1 MEQFLGFAI
10 PGIPFGCTYALFA
23 VGLVLTYQ
31 ATGVFN
37 FAFGAQAYAAAFVYT
52 WTTQVHHLPVG
63 LAFFLTVLVMSP
75 GLGLVFDHFLFSR
88 IPAHNNMAKVVTGL
102 SLFVGIPA
110 LLPVIFGN
118 QNLLNAPSVFWNI
131 NSVYFTVSGTPI
143 NGAEL
148 TVMVVTAVALAGL
161 VVLLRLTPLGLQ
173 MRAAVES
180 RRLAQLDGVNARR
193 VVATSWGVSSILA
206 GLSGVLIAPLFAQVQ
221 PTDYATLMVAA
232 IAAAAWAAL
241 RSLPIAV
248 GVAILVGVVE
258 SIFQGYLPTSS
269 WLYSAML
276 PSLPFIVLAVALLV
290 VRGLRSLDSER
301 DPLASVDPPPPPP
314 LRAIRLPVM
323 DRIVRTAWYALLAA
337 FIVSMLTWM
346 PRTWENVFNSG
357 LAFSTIFLSITLIT
371 GMAGQLSLAQGTLAG
386 VGAFTAAQLANHL
399 GLNMLVGG
407 LVGALAAVVAAV
419 VLALLSLRLA
429 GLGLALMTLAGA
441 LFFDS
446 SVFNQTSIT
455 NGTTGLSLKPEWVS
469 PFGFFNPDGHALFV
483 LAMVALCICVVVVN
497 LVRKGTTGRFL
508 AAMRGSEVAAAGMG
522 INPTRQRITMFAL
535 AGVIAGIGGTV
546 FTIQQQVGN
555 AQQWNYELSV
565 AFVVIVVTTG
575 VSTVEGAIQ
584 GGMGFVVSQ
593 QILTYLP
600 GRFGGSS
607 LVFVGFAFGALTYAA
622 HPEGVLEYQKAR
634 STLKWQKRIF
644 ERRGPPSP
652 LLPKLETVTA
662 AVASG
667 PSLSG
672 SGADDG

>member
-31 ATGVFN
+31 ATGVFS
-37 FAFGAQAYAAAFVYT
+37 FAFGAQAFAAAFVYT
-52 WTTQVHHLPVG
+52 WTTQIHHLPVG
-63 LAFFLTVLVMSP
+63 AAFVLTVLVMSP
-75 GLGLVFDHFLFSR
+75 ALGLLFDHFLFSR
-88 IPAHNNMAKVVTGL
+88 IPAQNNMAKVVTGL

-131 NSVYFTVSGTPI
+131 DAVYFTVFGTPI
-143 NGAEL
+143 NGADL

-161 VVLLRLTPLGLQ
+161 IVLMRFTPLGLQ
-173 MRAAVES
+173 MRGAVES
-180 RRLAQLDGVNARR
+180 RRLVQLDGVNARA
-193 VVATSWGVSSILA
+193 VVAVAWVVSSILA
-206 GLSGVLIAPLFAQVQ
+206 GLAGVLLAPLFAQVQ
-221 PTDYATLMVAA
+221 ATGFTTLMVAA
-232 IAAAAWAAL
+232 VAAAAWAAL
-241 RSLPIAV
+241 RSLPIAAA
-248 GVAILVGVVE
+248 VAILVGVLE

-269 WLYSAML
+269 WLYSAVL
-276 PSLPFIVLAVALLV
+276 PALPFIVLAVALLV
-290 VRGLRSLDSER
+290 VPGLRSLDADR

-314 LRAIRLPVM
+314 LRAIRVPVM
-323 DRIVRTAWYALLAA
+323 DRIIRVMWYAMLTA

-357 LAFSTIFLSITLIT
+357 LAFSTIFLSVTLIT

-386 VGAFTAAQLANHL
+386 AGAFVAAQLAHHL
-399 GLNMLVGG
+399 GLNMLLGG
-407 LVGALAAVVAAV
+407 LVGALGAAAVAV
-419 VLALLSLRLA
+419 VLAVMSLRLA

-441 LFFDS
+441 LFFDNAI
-446 SVFNQTSIT
+446 FNQVPISGGAEGVALNQSWVAPFHFFDP
-455 NGTTGLSLKPEWVS
+455 NG
-469 PFGFFNPDGHALFV
+469 HQLFV
-483 LAMVALCICVVVVN
+483 LAMAVLVFSVVVVN
-497 LVRKGTTGRFL
+497 LVRKGSTGRFL
-508 AAMRGSEVAAAGMG
+508 AAMRGSETGAAGIG
-522 INPTRQRITMFAL
+522 IHLSRERITVFAL

-546 FTIQQQVGN
+546 FTIQQQVAN
-555 AQQWNYELSV
+555 AEQWNYELSV

-593 QILTYLP
+593 QLLTYLP

-644 ERRGPPSP
+644 ERRGPPLSP
-652 LLPKLETVTA
+652 PTETVP
-662 AVASG
+662 V
-667 PSLSG
+667 L
-672 SGADDG
+672 ADG

>member
-10 PGIPFGCTYALFA
+10 PGVPFGCTYALFA

-37 FAFGAQAYAAAFVYT
+37 FAFGAQAFAAAFVYT
-52 WTTQVHHLPVG
+52 WATQIHHFPVG
-63 LAFFLTVLVMSP
+63 AVFVLTVLVMSP
-75 GLGLVFDHFLFSR
+75 ALGLLFDYFLFSR
-88 IPAHNNMAKVVTGL
+88 IPAQKNMAKVVTGL

-110 LLPVIFGN
+110 LLPVVFGN

-131 NSVYFTVSGTPI
+131 DTVYLTVFGTPI

-161 VVLLRLTPLGLQ
+161 VVLMRLTPLGLQ

-180 RRLAQLDGVNARR
+180 RRLVQLDGVNARA
-193 VVATSWGVSSILA
+193 VVSLAWVVSSILA
-206 GLSGVLIAPLFAQVQ
+206 GLAGVLLAPLFAQVQ
-221 PTDYATLMVAA
+221 ATGFTTLMVAA
-232 IAAAAWAAL
+232 VAGAAWAAL
-241 RSLPIAV
+241 RSLPVAV
-248 GVAILVGVVE
+248 AAAVLVGVLE

-269 WLYSAML
+269 WLYSAVL
-276 PSLPFIVLAVALLV
+276 PAFPFIVLAVALLV
-290 VRGLRSLDSER
+290 VPGLRTLETDR

-323 DRIVRTAWYALLAA
+323 DRIVRVTWYAMLAA
-337 FIVSMLTWM
+337 FVVSMLTWM

-357 LAFSTIFLSITLIT
+357 LAFSTIFLSVTLIT

-386 VGAFTAAQLANHL
+386 VGGFAAAQVAHHL
-399 GLNMLVGG
+399 GLNMLLGG
-407 LVGALAAVVAAV
+407 LLGALAAAVVAV
-419 VLALLSLRLA
+419 VLAVLSLRLA

-441 LFFDS
+441 LFFDNA
-446 SVFNQTSIT
+446 VFNQSGVS
-455 NGTTGLSLKPEWVS
+455 NGAQGLSIRQDWLA
-469 PFGFFNPDGHALFV
+469 PFHFFDPNGHQLFV
-483 LAMVALCICVVVVN
+483 LSMVALVFSVIVVN

-508 AAMRGSEVAAAGMG
+508 AAMRGSETGAAGIG
-522 INPTRQRITMFAL
+522 IHLSRERITVFAL

-546 FTIQQQVGN
+546 FTIQQQVAN
-555 AQQWNYELSV
+555 AEQWNYELSV

-593 QILTYLP
+593 QLLTYLP

-634 STLKWQKRIF
+634 STIKWQKRIF
-644 ERRGPPSP
+644 ERRGPPLSP
-652 LLPKLETVTA
+652 PTETV
-662 AVASG
+662 AV
-667 PSLSG
+667 L
-672 SGADDG
+672 ADG